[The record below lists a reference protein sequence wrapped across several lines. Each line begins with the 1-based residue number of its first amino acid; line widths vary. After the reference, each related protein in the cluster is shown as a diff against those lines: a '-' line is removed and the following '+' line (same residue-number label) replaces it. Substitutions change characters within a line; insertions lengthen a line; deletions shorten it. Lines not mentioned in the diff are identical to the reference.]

1 MVETRFY
8 KPLIGRFRSTNF
20 KLIPN
25 QYQQIIDNGNGRAC
39 KSKESHSEESFCY
52 SEKWKLRFI
61 FENDIGLQVSTSED
75 QNSYT
80 KGISRWGQIKEG
92 RQNCKKIRGKEIKVL
107 LDSVWNMGKT

>member
-1 MVETRFY
+1 MVERV
-8 KPLIGRFRSTNF
+8 KANKVIER
-20 KLIPN
+20 
-25 QYQQIIDNGNGRAC
+25 
-39 KSKESHSEESFCY
+39 ESFCY
-52 SEKWKLRFI
+52 SEKWKLKFI

>member
-1 MVETRFY
+1 MVTVERV
-8 KPLIGRFRSTNF
+8 KAKKVIER
-20 KLIPN
+20 
-25 QYQQIIDNGNGRAC
+25 
-39 KSKESHSEESFCY
+39 ESFCY
-52 SEKWKLRFI
+52 SEKWKWKFI